1 MATGQYFQSLE
12 KWTLDRDDAYDF
24 GVLSKAVKVARKM
37 GVYGLELILS
47 SDGPNQTA
55 ATPFEKF
62 LLGLKQNRH
71 VTSRRTPRSWRTAV
85 NI

>member
-1 MATGQYFQSLE
+1 MATGQYFQSVE
-12 KWTLDRDDAYDF
+12 KWTPDRDDAYDF

-62 LLGLKQNRH
+62 LFGLSHTKKH
-71 VTSRRTPRSWRTAV
+71 
-85 NI
+85 